1 MTAEIAVNGLFI
13 FIFVI
18 LVFNALAFIGNGIGL
33 VFGFAAAVMAWFGF
47 EADPVKMGIL
57 LAGGTIGPVLILG
70 AVAWLKLDKLRRQD
84 EAIDKA
90 VWDEW
95 NRKTIASFYNR

>member
-1 MTAEIAVNGLFI
+1 MTHDIAVNGLFI
-13 FIFVI
+13 WIFII
-18 LVFNALAFIGNGIGL
+18 LMFNALAFFGSGIGL

-47 EADPVKMGIL
+47 GADPLKMGLL
-57 LAGGTIGPVLILG
+57 LAGGTIGPVLVIG
-70 AVAWLKLDKLRRQD
+70 AIAWVKLDKLHRQD

-95 NRKTIASFYNR
+95 NRQTIASFYKR